1 MASAGMLY
9 VVLALGALAIYLG
22 MPRSEKSL
30 GVAAV
35 LCGAA
40 ALIGMTVF
48 YAVASTG
55 DAGADWFFYLCAAVA
70 VIGSARVITHNAPV
84 YSAMWFV
91 LVVLAVALMMIM
103 QLAEFLAVALVIIYA
118 GAILV
123 TYVFVIML
131 AQQSGPAGYDNRARE
146 PLAAAMVGFVL
157 MATVGGKIGQLP
169 AEGLASKSATNNG
182 QSVLLVNDQ
191 PAAVES
197 KTVAADQ
204 TGSDQLDNTV
214 VVGRKLLTSYIV
226 ALEVAGL
233 LLLVAMVGAIAISKK
248 KMPVDVPQPASLP
261 LGQQGREAKP
271 F

>member
-9 VVLALGALAIYLG
+9 VVLALGALAVYLG
-22 MPRSEKSL
+22 LPRSGKSM
-30 GVAAV
+30 GVAAL

-48 YAVASTG
+48 YAAASTG
-55 DAGADWFFYLCAAVA
+55 KVGADWFFYVTAAVA
-70 VIGSARVITHNAPV
+70 VIGSVRVITHRAPV
-84 YSAMWFV
+84 YSALWFV
-91 LVVLAVALMMIM
+91 LVVLAVALLMIVQM
-103 QLAEFLAVALVIIYA
+103 AEFLAVALVIIYA

-146 PLAAAMVGFVL
+146 PLAAALVGFVL
-157 MATVGGKIGQLP
+157 MATVAGKIDQLP
-169 AEGLASKSATNNG
+169 ARGMSTSTAAAGNASMILVSDDGASMPADD
-182 QSVLLVNDQ
+182 SVDG
-191 PAAVES
+191 PGAGAE
-197 KTVAADQ
+197 
-204 TGSDQLDNTV
+204 LDNTV
-214 VVGRKLLTSYIV
+214 VVGRRLLTTYVV

-248 KMPVDVPQPASLP
+248 RMPVDVPQPEALP
-261 LGQQGREAKP
+261 LGKLGREAKP